1 MTLTSQLGALESS
14 GLIQL
19 AQTQPEVEYHFRH
32 ALVQDAA
39 YASLLRDQRLA
50 ARAHGVAGA
59 ATAEGPTVVLDT
71 RAPDA
76 RFDTRDLWVSP
87 RR

>member
-1 MTLTSQLGALESS
+1 M
-14 GLIQL
+14 
-19 AQTQPEVEYHFRH
+19 
-32 ALVQDAA
+32 LVGDARVDVGPDGRFTHVIV
-39 YASLLRDQRLA
+39 LREGRQRLS
-50 ARAHGVAGA
+50 ARAHGVAGSA
-59 ATAEGPTVVLDT
+59 SAEGPAIVLDT

>member
-1 MTLTSQLGALESS
+1 MRLTGHPSARGVLG
-14 GLIQL
+14 
-19 AQTQPEVEYHFRH
+19 R
-32 ALVQDAA
+32 
-39 YASLLRDQRLA
+39 LRSHPKRVVLREGRQRLA

-59 ATAEGPTVVLDT
+59 ATVEGPTVVLDT

-87 RR
+87 RK